1 MMRPLDIVAAATA
14 RIAHAP
20 AVLGPMEIVGLTEL
34 AVLAAAAPGPHRP
47 YPRAVDRRP
56 EERSRMAGRHGR
68 HDRAH
73 RRKRRGSAPSAR
85 RRPITRPSRR
95 CAGREPAR
103 LGRLPS
109 EIAIATASPA
119 DYDDHFLALRAD
131 ANIDLHFVH
140 GVRTVTTREGQ
151 AAAALADIVVRG
163 LSQSRLRRL
172 AALCRDSGPFARCP
186 KAGCGSCRPMR
197 RSRRRRLEPP
207 AGRLAPEDWPDGAD
221 HPRRCARRSRRWRKD
236 RRPPAR
242 SEKPSSRAARSR
254 SGARR
259 CSPAPPPRSTR
270 RWRP

>member
-20 AVLGPMEIVGLTEL
+20 AVLGPMEIAGLTEL

-68 HDRAH
+68 HDRARTGASAGVSAVSAATAYH
-73 RRKRRGSAPSAR
+73 EAIEAMRWARGLLASGVCPRRSPSRPPRPPTMTIISWPCAPTPTSTCTSSTASAPSPPARAR
-85 RRPITRPSRR
+85 RRG
-95 CAGREPAR
+95 AGRHRRPRPVAVAVAAPRGALPGQRAFRTLPEGWLRVLPTDAPLDAGAWNR
-103 LGRLPS
+103 LLP
-109 EIAIATASPA
+109 
-119 DYDDHFLALRAD
+119 
-131 ANIDLHFVH
+131 V
-140 GVRTVTTREGQ
+140 G
-151 AAAALADIVVRG
+151 
-163 LSQSRLRRL
+163 
-172 AALCRDSGPFARCP
+172 
-186 KAGCGSCRPMR
+186 
-197 RSRRRRLEPP
+197 
-207 AGRLAPEDWPDGAD
+207 AGRLA
-221 HPRRCARRSRRWRKD
+221 RWRRPYPALRAAIETLAKD
-236 RRPPAR
+236 QRPPAR